1 MNSDIDFHSLAIIGG
16 LACVTVLTRCFFFLS
31 SKSWS
36 LPAWMLRGL
45 QYAPIAALS
54 AVVLPEIV
62 MAQGH
67 LITTWMDARVF
78 GAAAGALLYFWRR
91 DVLLTI
97 LAGMA
102 VYLPLHLSLGW

>member
-1 MNSDIDFHSLAIIGG
+1 MNGSTDLHTVAVIFG
-16 LACVTVLTRCFFFLS
+16 LACVTVLARCFFFLS
-31 SKSWS
+31 SKNWS
-36 LPAWMLRGL
+36 LPAWVHRGL

-67 LITTWMDARVF
+67 LINTWMDARVY
-78 GAAAGALLYFWRR
+78 GAAAGALVYCWRR

-97 LAGMA
+97 VVGMA